1 MEIFVRLAGQTV
13 TIETGSSYVIKQ
25 FSEYLCSDPGE
36 FHICID
42 SGNIAFERTKTA
54 REDELEG
61 IPQREFPDEYLEF
74 TAIQRMIAE
83 KMFEYDT
90 LVFHGSVVAV
100 DGAAYLFTAKSG
112 TGKSTH
118 TALWRQ
124 VFGDRAV
131 MVNDDKPFLQ
141 VKQDGVLAY
150 GSPWNG
156 KHGLGENICVPL
168 KAICILERGE
178 ENRIREVPPREALFM
193 LLQQSNRP
201 MDRSKMPAYM
211 ELLDRLSQNV
221 RFYRM
226 QCNMDPEAAALS
238 YETMSGKL
246 TEREEQYED

>member
-1 MEIFVRLAGQTV
+1 MSMSIYVQLAGQKI
-13 TIETGSSYVIKQ
+13 TIETEAQNLSKRFRDYQI
-25 FSEYLCSDPGE
+25 SDPGN
-36 FHICID
+36 FDICVD
-42 SGNIAFERTKTA
+42 AKDIAFERAKAA

-61 IPQREFPDEYLEF
+61 ISHWELPDEYLEF
-74 TAIQRMIAE
+74 IAIQRKVAE
-83 KMFEYDT
+83 KMFDYDT

-118 TALWRQ
+118 TRLWRE
-124 VFGDRAV
+124 VFGSRAV

-141 VKQDGVLAY
+141 VKHDGVMAY

-156 KHGLGENICVPL
+156 KHGLGANICAPL

-178 ENRIREVPPREALFM
+178 QNMIREISPKEALFM

-201 MDRSKMPAYM
+201 MDKSKMPVYM
-211 ELLDRLSQNV
+211 ELLDRLACQV

-226 QCNMDPEAAALS
+226 ACNMEPEAAIIS
-238 YETMSGKL
+238 YEAMSGKMD
-246 TEREEQYED
+246 ESI